1 MIAAP
6 LSRHVAGTMRRALP
20 AVSRMQKRNLS
31 LHEYQ
36 SLEIFS
42 EFGVAVPR
50 NCVVK
55 SVAEAVEKA
64 KDFPGDD
71 VVVKSQV
78 LAGGRGL
85 GHFKE
90 NDFQGGVHI
99 VPKSE
104 VGDVAEK
111 MLGKTLVTKQTGAVG
126 KPNNMLMLAEKFQ
139 ISTEKYFAILMDRG
153 SGGPVMIGSKTGG
166 TSIEDIAEK
175 DPSAI
180 VKLPIDIMDGISS
193 QQAKQMAEDMGF
205 TGEQAD
211 KAAVSIAGLYRVFI
225 ECDATMVEINPFSE
239 LTDGRV
245 IVCDAKVGFDDNAE
259 FRQKKIHEKRDIT
272 QEDAA
277 EVEAKKYDLNYIKLD
292 GSVACMVNGAG
303 LAMSTMDLLKLKGGS
318 PANFLDVG
326 GGATKDTIKA
336 AFEIIQTDPNVKS
349 IFVNIFGGIMRC
361 DVIAEGVVG
370 AVKEIGLTKPLVV
383 RLVGTNVELGLKI
396 IADSGLPVH
405 SYNSF
410 TEAAEKAVELA
421 K

>member
-1 MIAAP
+1 MIVPFA
-6 LSRHVAGTMRRALP
+6 RVATTARRAIP
-20 AVSRMQKRNLS
+20 AISRLQKRNLS
-31 LHEYQ
+31 LHEHQ
-36 SLEIFS
+36 SLEMFQ
-42 EFGVAVPR
+42 EFGVAVPK
-50 NCVVK
+50 NIVAHTA
-55 SVAEAVEKA
+55 AEAAELA

-85 GHFKE
+85 GYFKE
-90 NDFQGGVHI
+90 NDFKGGVHI
-99 VPKSE
+99 VNKSQ
-104 VGDVAEK
+104 VHDIADK
-111 MLGKTLVTKQTGAVG
+111 MIGKTLITKQTGETG
-126 KPNNMLMLAEKFQ
+126 KPNNKVMLAEKFE
-139 ISTEKYFAILMDRG
+139 IETEKYFAILMDRG

-180 VKLPIDIMDGISS
+180 VKLPIDIMDGISTE
-193 QQAKQMAEDMGF
+193 QAKNMALDMGF

-211 KAAVSIAGLYRVFI
+211 KAAVSIESLYRVFI
-225 ECDATMVEINPFSE
+225 ECDCTMVEINPFSQ
-239 LTDGRV
+239 LKDGRV

-259 FRQKKIHEKRDIT
+259 FRQKKIFDKRDIS
-272 QEDAA
+272 QENAQ
-277 EVEAKKYDLNYIKLD
+277 EVEAKKHDLNYIKLD

-303 LAMSTMDLLKLKGGS
+303 LAMSTMDLLKLKGGE

-326 GGATKDTIKA
+326 GGATKETVKA
-336 AFEIIQTDPNVKS
+336 AFEIIQTDPKVKS

-361 DVIAEGVVG
+361 DVIADGVVN

-383 RLVGTNVELGLKI
+383 RLVGTNVELGLQI
-396 IADSGLPVH
+396 IKDSGLPVH
-405 SYNSF
+405 SYSSF